1 MTLRT
6 PNPYRSYQS
15 LLDFQRSK
23 ERLSVLQEQMT
34 KDKRITRLSDDPTGA
49 ALIMDFQTSIE
60 RNKMY
65 VKQGES
71 ASSFLTGTE
80 AALNSID
87 VQIDRLLELGQQGL
101 SDITAARGREAISA
115 EVDVIRTVILD
126 LSNTKEQGKYIFAGT
141 NTMTMPFSK
150 NPNPPVPNWTIPNP
164 GALVSGAHDPYQ
176 AVFYDG
182 NIGNID
188 LDVSPTASVTT
199 NLSGELVFMGNRDA
213 LGNLDPNSDI
223 FIAVT
228 QLRDGLANNDR
239 ALIQQAYDNIKEIKN
254 RINVCMTTVGSRQ
267 VQLENSATNL
277 GDFNEA
283 LQSIQNT
290 YEAPDY
296 PWVITQFGAE
306 QLSQQASLSV
316 LSKMGKY
323 SLFDYIG

>member
-23 ERLSVLQEQMT
+23 ERLSVLSEQMI

-49 ALIMDFQTSIE
+49 ALIMDFENSIE

-80 AALNSID
+80 AALSSID
-87 VQIDRLLELGQQGL
+87 IQIDRLLELGEEGL
-101 SDITAARGREAISA
+101 SDLTASRGREAISA
-115 EVDVIRTVILD
+115 EVDVIRTVLLD

-141 NTMTMPFSK
+141 QTTTMPFTF
-150 NPNPPVPNWTIPNP
+150 NPGPFTWTVPNAPPVPD
-164 GALVSGAHDPYQ
+164 AVSYA
-176 AVFYDG
+176 G
-182 NIGNID
+182 NLGNID
-188 LDVSPTASVTT
+188 LDISPTASVTS
-199 NLSGELVFMGNRDA
+199 NLSGELVFQGSRDA
-213 LGNLDPNSDI
+213 SNNLDPDQDL

-228 QLRDGLANNDR
+228 QLRDGLASNDR
-239 ALIQQAYDNIKEIKN
+239 ALIDQAFNNIREIKN
-254 RINVCMTTVGSRQ
+254 RINVCLTTVGSRH

-296 PWVITQFGAE
+296 PWVITQFAAE
-306 QLSQQASLSV
+306 QSSQQAALAV